1 VAKKPFGDYEIETV
15 TPNRSNRDALV
26 PVFPF
31 GGGLE
36 APCQRSPKTIR
47 NLISRHQLPRKILWK
62 VRRRKRLRVMFLSP
76 QTVRTLQELTLEAPL
91 VKK

>member
-1 VAKKPFGDYEIETV
+1 MTPAASEPVQWFTV
-15 TPNRSNRDALV
+15 ERAAEL
-26 PVFPF
+26 
-31 GGGLE
+31 
-36 APCQRSPKTIR
+36 CQRSPKTIR